1 MKGLPWMSE
10 AQFKAQIWRNAMWFT
25 AWKDGKDGIPWPE
38 CWEKLAA
45 KTNQE
50 LGPEWDKTMA
60 SQECHEAWKTGRQSV
75 EPGALTSPYG
85 DNTPAKAVVPPLIGR
100 YEAR

>member
-10 AQFKAQIWRNAMWFT
+10 TQFKAQIWRNAMWFT

-50 LGPEWDKTMA
+50 LGHEWDKTMA
-60 SQECHEAWKTGRQSV
+60 SQECHEAWKAGRHDPLVREAVAS
-75 EPGALTSPYG
+75 
-85 DNTPAKAVVPPLIGR
+85 AKLAQKGGR
-100 YEAR
+100 P